1 MYLVI
6 VSKYMSNVLVMFNS
20 IFEESLYLYLVIFSV
35 RVRKS
40 HIDVLV
46 PISLAA
52 IHQNGKIF
60 VPGFGTGNY
69 LLHLNFNHL

>member
-1 MYLVI
+1 
-6 VSKYMSNVLVMFNS
+6 MSNVLVMYNS
-20 IFEESLYLYLVIFSV
+20 IFEESLYLYLIIFSV
-35 RVRKS
+35 LVRKS
-40 HIDVLV
+40 HINVLV

-60 VPGFGTGNY
+60 VPGFGTGNMHHVYY